1 MKITIALPDDI
12 AEKVCRLPDRDEF
25 VARAVKAALAQEQQ
39 QESSPSGTN
48 PSRWAQLVNQIE
60 KQPAALDG
68 YREDLARDRRDFR
81 RSFSFPH
88 DES

>member
-25 VARAVKAALAQEQQ
+25 VARAVEAALAHEPQKTI
-39 QESSPSGTN
+39 PAGTE
-48 PSRWAQLVNQIE
+48 PSRWAQLVERIE
-60 KQPAALDG
+60 RQPATLDG
-68 YREDLARDRRDFR
+68 YREEMARDGREFR
-81 RSFSFPH
+81 RSFRFPH